1 MGGHRARLS
10 RKLSDADAID
20 LFARTHIVQVRRR
33 KNGEIVLVKHCT
45 WGWIDPKMYYAM
57 QKFEDALPKIIEGG
71 YRLKQAIFGWEIDLE
86 ILASGVKLPAG
97 IALVAG
103 ALALAALDEAEG
115 HPEKAALDVL
125 ALALPF
131 GELWLLYRGV
141 LAATEV
147 QGAVGGIAAAVGG
160 LIRGFL
166 PPILPDLPSQTSP
179 N

>member
-45 WGWIDPKMYYAM
+45 WGWISPKTYYAM
-57 QKFEDALPKIIEGG
+57 QKFEDALPKVIEGG
-71 YRLKQAIFGWEIDLE
+71 YRLKQAIFGWEIDVE
-86 ILASGVKLPAG
+86 ILASGVKVPAG

-103 ALALAALDEAEG
+103 ALALAVLDEAEG
-115 HPEKAALDVL
+115 HPEKAALDIL
-125 ALALPF
+125 ALGLPF

-147 QGAVGGIAAAVGG
+147 QGAIGGIAAQVGE
-160 LIRGFL
+160 LVRSFL
-166 PPILPDLPSQTSP
+166 PPIIPQVPVETKQ
-179 N
+179 